1 VSFILPEGGNKTH
14 ASSRAGGAIRKG
26 GYSSRSLGVAAIATF
41 KTSNSSNL
49 INLSNF
55 SVAFFASRDPRR
67 TFYARCAKSAVRFKD
82 GQLGQDGQDG
92 KLGHMFFMA
101 VRTNIEYLCS
111 LIRRY

>member
-55 SVAFFASRDPRR
+55 SVSFSGVVIREKANCIWR
-67 TFYARCAKSAVRFKD
+67 AKSAVRFKD